1 MYDWLLKDKLYLEKK
16 PRRNQASRS
25 IPLWYCMVLCVS
37 RLVMARRHLRRGKMF
52 GEWAPSWY
60 LLRCIQT
67 KLNSSFIL
75 EPSRSASI
83 PVGLQS
89 KARQKM
95 SSSNPQL
102 NSADEQQPSYT
113 TGKWV
118 DEEEEPRMAEVMNLP
133 GNRSSMAE
141 SRPSS
146 LAVPGLVLGSS
157 NNRKVYNSDFK
168 FLLSLLL
175 LLSSLIS
182 LLLSSFL

>member
-1 MYDWLLKDKLYLEKK
+1 MILYGSLCFSFDDDAPTPLSRGNVWRVGPLL
-16 PRRNQASRS
+16 
-25 IPLWYCMVLCVS
+25 V
-37 RLVMARRHLRRGKMF
+37 F
-52 GEWAPSWY
+52 
-60 LLRCIQT
+60 LRCIQT
-67 KLNSSFIL
+67 KLTSSFIL

-175 LLSSLIS
+175 LLSSLIL

>member
-37 RLVMARRHLRRGKMF
+37 RLAMTRRHLRRGKMF

-60 LLRCIQT
+60 ILRCIQT
-67 KLNSSFIL
+67 KLTSSFIL

-157 NNRKVYNSDFK
+157 NNRKVCNSDFN
-168 FLLSLLL
+168 F
-175 LLSSLIS
+175 
-182 LLLSSFL
+182 FFHYYCYYHH